1 MHINNGRYILA
12 NQCIYSNCFCW
23 HCKTEFEA
31 FKDIDLTVVFVEP
44 ESMIDMDFPLT
55 ENVVN
60 IRKNNKSSG
69 GNQYLNTRA
78 KLRNTQT
85 SQLACDSPIG
95 LVYPN
100 QSDTLQI
107 EGENPSF
114 RCQTPIKQRNEPVP
128 PSFARQVLK
137 ATRQIQKP
145 CGNTQ
150 PEFTRIT
157 LRHVEVKQAQE
168 ELLAC
173 KRQLLEFKVEE
184 AARRVV
190 EAEKAAEAEKALV
203 QPANNWNHRG
213 GFTSRRNSTTKP
225 PLHPKSSNKT
235 TVVSTSDPPQTT
247 TVVSSSNPPQT
258 TTVVSSSDPPQTTTV
273 VSTSDLPQTTTT
285 NRNHSPGRS
294 RGYNG
299 SRHPIPVRNYT
310 PNTPQSNSNG
320 SRSSSPRRGA
330 KGSILPPPSKYN

>member
-1 MHINNGRYILA
+1 MFDEMVACHKINPVAQPCNKGPTCESINSHFQDKSYRTKYITSNFDFNQKICVPHDFDQNGLPRFCLYAGGCGNKKCSKIHIVVLLPMHINNGRYILA

-150 PEFTRIT
+150 PEF
-157 LRHVEVKQAQE
+157 QE
-168 ELLAC
+168 
-173 KRQLLEFKVEE
+173 
-184 AARRVV
+184 
-190 EAEKAAEAEKALV
+190 
-203 QPANNWNHRG
+203 
-213 GFTSRRNSTTKP
+213 
-225 PLHPKSSNKT
+225 
-235 TVVSTSDPPQTT
+235 
-247 TVVSSSNPPQT
+247 
-258 TTVVSSSDPPQTTTV
+258 
-273 VSTSDLPQTTTT
+273 
-285 NRNHSPGRS
+285 
-294 RGYNG
+294 
-299 SRHPIPVRNYT
+299 
-310 PNTPQSNSNG
+310 
-320 SRSSSPRRGA
+320 
-330 KGSILPPPSKYN
+330 